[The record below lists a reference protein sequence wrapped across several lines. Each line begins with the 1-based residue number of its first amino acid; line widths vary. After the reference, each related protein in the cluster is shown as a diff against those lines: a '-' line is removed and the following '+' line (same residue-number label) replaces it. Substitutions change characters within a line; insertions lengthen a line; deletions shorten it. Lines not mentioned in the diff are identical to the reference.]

1 MGGPYPQRLPEA
13 SQEEAQTTRLLPT
26 KGPHMLWPKTEIRRL
41 LAMQAGSGTKQFQVL
56 RHSLRM
62 DTTRSDAHDQGHV
75 LHVEL

>member
-26 KGPHMLWPKTEIRRL
+26 KGPHLLWPKTEIL
-41 LAMQAGSGTKQFQVL
+41 LLPAMQAGSGTKNAQIRQL
-56 RHSLRM
+56 SLRV
-62 DTTRSDAHDQGHV
+62 DTTRSDAHDQDHV